1 MRALLRR
8 SGSVQGPVPVPG
20 LAVATEEPPFPG
32 WPLPQLVSLFL
43 PEFPVRPSARQQQLK
58 VPSGDRCSAPGN
70 PSASPG
76 SPRVP
81 CASRR
86 VPSRPVPALSISR
99 RDLRAPCPGPRA
111 VGAFQRGLRA
121 PYGVPVHPYRS
132 PPPSHRVPFPSR
144 SGPLRAFPLRPVCPT
159 LRCPHPLCPPVC
171 PTAYLQ
177 DLISP
182 PACPV
187 PLTHAGPHTPAGCTP
202 HHSIGCSAPVSP
214 PLPPPSD
221 PGLGG
226 QRLLRYHPKSVGLRE
241 REGLRREGECCPT
254 AWGFR
259 AAAERPPS

>member
-159 LRCPHPLCPPVC
+159 LRCSHPLCPPVC

-182 PACPV
+182 PPALCHSPTQDPTPRQDV
-187 PLTHAGPHTPAGCTP
+187 PLIIP
-202 HHSIGCSAPVSP
+202 
-214 PLPPPSD
+214 
-221 PGLGG
+221 
-226 QRLLRYHPKSVGLRE
+226 
-241 REGLRREGECCPT
+241 
-254 AWGFR
+254 
-259 AAAERPPS
+259 